1 MQLLEEL
8 AFPGR
13 APPKQRD
20 RASGAL
26 LDADERSSA
35 RRLWAYRRLA
45 DKVLPRHPERSG
57 GAGAEF
63 CVNSRIR
70 RKR

>member
-1 MQLLEEL
+1 
-8 AFPGR
+8 
-13 APPKQRD
+13 
-20 RASGAL
+20 
-26 LDADERSSA
+26 
-35 RRLWAYRRLA
+35 
-45 DKVLPRHPERSG
+45 LPRHPERSG